1 MLREEKLPVFTY
13 TKKYT
18 RKKGRKKATKRKERR
33 RERRRNS
40 SSLLSLEQEV
50 SKSNPVS
57 KSNNH
62 LGTFRNANY
71 KV

>member
-1 MLREEKLPVFTY
+1 MFSHTPKNTQERKEGRRQQ
-13 TKKYT
+13 KK
-18 RKKGRKKATKRKERR
+18 KKGEGKEKKWFFT
-33 RERRRNS
+33 
-40 SSLLSLEQEV
+40 LEFRAGGF
-50 SKSNPVS
+50 KSNPVS